1 MSDPAGARDAAI
13 REAAIEEREPFAFT
27 WPGKRGA
34 ARLAEEPPRSTLAL
48 VADESVRCGASGNRF
63 IEGENLEALKHL
75 AAEFSGAVDLIYID
89 PPYNTG
95 NAFIFHDRYV
105 DSPLTPIQGKANRAP
120 GAARARRH
128 ARWLSMLYPRLLVAR
143 RLLRADGAFCM
154 SIGEDEVHHAR
165 LLLDEVFGEANHRN
179 TLAIRRYDKNLSR
192 QFVAQGLPSLAVGFE
207 YVLIYARSPAFTMRA
222 VYREASARRRS
233 HGYWKGFWN
242 AADRPTMRYPLL
254 GVTPAAGQWKWQA
267 SVAHAA
273 VANYQEYLVE
283 HAGTLSLEDYWEATG
298 RTKRF
303 VRRNPAGR
311 GRNLGVEHWI
321 PPAAGIL
328 RTSNWTD
335 LLASE
340 SLAPLGLPFDSP
352 KSVRLLENLLRL
364 CSGPDAL
371 VLDFF
376 AGSATTGHAVL
387 NLNATEGANRRFV
400 LVQSAEPTGLA
411 EFPTIAA
418 IAKERLRR
426 VLARFDAEYPSR
438 ALDATVMAQPA
449 ASSSPILCS
458 DRGFDIYRLE
468 MAE

>member
-1 MSDPAGARDAAI
+1 MSNPAEARGAETA
-13 REAAIEEREPFAFT
+13 EREPFAFT
-27 WPGKRGA
+27 WPGKRA
-34 ARLAEEPPRSTLAL
+34 ATQRAEEPPRSTLAP
-48 VADESVRCGASGNRF
+48 VEDESVRFGMTGNRF

-75 AAEFSGAVDLIYID
+75 AHEYSGAIDLIYID

-95 NAFIFHDRYV
+95 NTFIFHDRYA
-105 DSPLTPIQGKANRAP
+105 DPSPALAIAKERRVP
-120 GAARARRH
+120 GAARSRRH
-128 ARWLSMLYPRLLVAR
+128 ARWLSMLYPRLLLAR
-143 RLLRADGAFCM
+143 RLLRENGVFCM

-192 QFVAQGLPSLAVGFE
+192 QFLASGLPSLAVGFE
-207 YVLIYARSPAFTMRA
+207 YILIYARSPAFAIRP

-254 GVTPAAGQWKWQA
+254 GVTPAAGQWKWQE
-267 SVAHAA
+267 SVARAA
-273 VANYQEYLVE
+273 VANYEEYLRE
-283 HAGTLSLEDYWEATG
+283 HADALSLEEHWEATG
-298 RTKRF
+298 RAKRF
-303 VRRNPAGR
+303 LRRNPAGR

-340 SLAPLGLPFDSP
+340 SLARLGLPFDSP
-352 KSVRLLENLLRL
+352 KSVRLLEDLLRL

-376 AGSATTGHAVL
+376 AGSATTAHAVL
-387 NLNATEGANRRFV
+387 NLNAAEGASRRFL
-400 LVQSAEPTGLA
+400 LVQSAEPTGRSD
-411 EFPTIAA
+411 FPTIAE
-418 IAKERLRR
+418 IAKERIRR
-426 VLARFDAEYPSR
+426 VLARLDAEQPS
-438 ALDATVMAQPA
+438 LPPDAAVGAQPA
-449 ASSSPILCS
+449 APTAESASRP
-458 DRGFDIYRLE
+458 DRGFDVYWLE
-468 MAE
+468 MIG